1 MRSCVRLV
9 FLLACLAPT
18 FSAQALV
25 IGITEGVTYRATDAE
40 IEGKFDGIS
49 KLIASATKQPVKVQV
64 ISSYNNLREALK
76 SGQIDL
82 AFIHPAHVAMEAI
95 KNGSYRTVGWTAG
108 FTEYK
113 VSFLCKDPNPIDNW
127 SSVTGKSFVTPDS
140 DSITAVMTRAMLRE
154 NKIKTESVK
163 LQTTRYQ
170 DAVPFYVEHGF
181 AAYGATASASVIKDW
196 LAKGGKTC
204 AQSRGMPIKQWIAS
218 RKLDA
223 ATMTTISNT
232 LLAMDQ
238 TEAGRRALATSSY
251 KGFITPSPDLE
262 ATLMSW
268 LGL

>member
-1 MRSCVRLV
+1 MRILARVV
-9 FLLACLAPT
+9 FLFASLVLAC
-18 FSAQALV
+18 SAQALV

-40 IEGKFDGIS
+40 IEGKFEGIT
-49 KLIASATKQPVKVQV
+49 KLLGSATKQPVKVQV

-76 SGQIDL
+76 SGQVDL

-95 KNGSYRTVGWTAG
+95 KNGSYRAVGWTTG

-113 VSFLCKDPNPIDNW
+113 VSFLCKEPKPIDNW
-127 SSVTGKSFVTPDS
+127 ASVAGKSFVTPDP

-181 AAYGATASASVIKDW
+181 ATYGATASASVIREW
-196 LAKGGKTC
+196 VSKGGKTC

-232 LLAMDQ
+232 LLLMDQ
-238 TEAGRRALATSSY
+238 SEVGRRALATSGY
-251 KGFITPSPDLE
+251 KGFITPSSDLE